1 VPPQVL
7 DTVLR
12 DPSRLAAVAATGLL
26 DAEPDESLERLG
38 RLARHLLGTPVA
50 LVTLI
55 DSSRQYFACRPAG
68 AEGDGSEWLDARETP
83 LSYSVCQY
91 ALTYEGPLIVE
102 DARTDPRLVG
112 NRAVELGT
120 VAYLGIPLVDA
131 AGNVLGSFCV
141 IDRQPR
147 QWTDGE
153 VALMVDLAAAVMA
166 ELALRTVLRR
176 VDIDSALMRDLID
189 ALPTFVGVL
198 DPTGRVTY
206 VNAAALSAASVTLAD
221 VVGLPF
227 WETTWWSSAEASSTA
242 VRNAVDQCAL
252 GTTCRFDV
260 EFRAADG
267 PSITVDL
274 QLAPILD
281 VEGRV
286 VAMVPSALDITERMR
301 THRELVRLAD
311 VETLARLRSDRM
323 FQLAR
328 ALTGATDV
336 GSILQ
341 RTSRIGGEL
350 AGAAFA
356 NIGIADPAAG
366 EIEMW
371 HSAGIE
377 QDIKGRWPRVA
388 MDMSTPMGA
397 VMLTGEP
404 IELAGQAE
412 MSERFPSGA
421 DDAQRAGFVALAAYP
436 IQRGRT
442 AMGFAWTQPV
452 VFDDEMRNTL
462 STVVELVGL
471 GLQRAE
477 TNERDRRV
485 AEQLQR
491 SMLPARL
498 PRVPGV
504 SLGALYEAG
513 TRGLQIGGDWYDV
526 AVAPDGRVLL
536 GLGDVVGHGLQAA
549 SAMGQMR
556 TAFAAL
562 APIIALEDLV
572 ERLSG
577 FSVNVRGALLSTMAV
592 AEFSPD
598 LATVRIVSAG
608 HVPPMVR
615 RADGSVEQLPDGGLP
630 LGIEGSAPRAVI
642 TVALA
647 PGDTVALYSDGL
659 VERRVES
666 IDVGLARL
674 RRVLKSASVTDG
686 QAMVNFVFEALERP
700 RADDVAMLVL
710 RRD

>member
-1 VPPQVL
+1 MRPQDL
-7 DTVLR
+7 DAVLR
-12 DPSRLAAVAATGLL
+12 DPTRLAAVAATGLL
-26 DAEPDESLERLG
+26 DDEPDESLARLG
-38 RLARHLLGTPVA
+38 RLARRLTGAPVA
-50 LVTLI
+50 LVSLI
-55 DSSRQYFACRPAG
+55 DASRQYLACSIG
-68 AEGDGSEWLDARETP
+68 TTDEDDSNAEVIRETP
-83 LSYSVCQY
+83 LSHSVCQY
-91 ALTYEGPLIVE
+91 ALVSDGPLIVT
-102 DARTDPRLVG
+102 DAHTDERLVG
-112 NRAVELGT
+112 NHAVDLGV

-131 AGNVLGSFCV
+131 QGNVLGSFCV
-141 IDRQPR
+141 IDRVPR
-147 QWTDGE
+147 GWTAPE
-153 VALMVDLAAAVMA
+153 VSLMVDLAAAVMA
-166 ELALRTVLRR
+166 ELALRSVLRR
-176 VDIDSALMRDLID
+176 VDLDRGLMRDLID

-198 DPTGRVTY
+198 DPTGRVSY
-206 VNAAALSAASVTLAD
+206 VNGAALDAASMTLEE
-221 VVGLPF
+221 VVGRPF
-227 WETTWWSSAEASSTA
+227 WDTTWWSSAEASRDA
-242 VRNAVDQCAL
+242 VRDAVEQCAQ
-252 GTTCRFDV
+252 GMTCRFDV

-281 VEGRV
+281 AVGDV
-286 VAMVPSALDITERMR
+286 VAMVPSALDVTERMR
-301 THRELVRLAD
+301 THRELIRLAD
-311 VETLARLRSDRM
+311 VETSARLRSDRM

-356 NIGIADPAAG
+356 NIGIADSAAG

-377 QDIKGRWPRVA
+377 PGIKGRWPRVA
-388 MDMSTPMGA
+388 LDSTTPMGT
-397 VMLTGEP
+397 VMLSGEP
-404 IELAGQAE
+404 IELATHAA
-412 MSERFPSGA
+412 MAERFPSGA
-421 DDAQRAGFVALAAYP
+421 DDAQRAGFVALAVYP

-442 AMGFAWTQPV
+442 AMGFAWTTPV
-452 VFDDEMRNTL
+452 TFDAEMRNTL
-462 STVVELVGL
+462 ATVVELVGL

-498 PRVPGV
+498 PAVPGV

-513 TRGLQIGGDWYDV
+513 TRGMQIGGDWYDV
-526 AVAPDGRVLL
+526 AVTADGRVLL

-562 APIIALEDLV
+562 APTLPLEDLV

-577 FSVNVRGALLSTMAV
+577 FSVDVRGALLSTMAV
-592 AEFSPD
+592 AEFSAEMD
-598 LATVRIVSAG
+598 VMRVISAG
-608 HVPPMVR
+608 HVPAMVR
-615 RADGSVEQLPDGGLP
+615 RADGTVEQLPDGGLP
-630 LGIEGSAPRAVI
+630 LGIEGAGRREVVTVELDSGDAV
-642 TVALA
+642 V
-647 PGDTVALYSDGL
+647 LYSDGL

-674 RRVLKSASVTDG
+674 RRVLQLAETSGG
-686 QAMVNFVFEALERP
+686 QELVDLVFDSLERP
-700 RADDVAMLVL
+700 SADDVAVLVL